1 MTVTDIHTHAIIPD
15 ALRAMAAAHPDF
27 GPEVFEEGGQTFLQ
41 YPGGRARLG
50 PLHPGI
56 FDPEARLAE
65 MDSLGIA
72 RHVVAIA
79 PPNSF
84 YHIPAE
90 PGIDFARAQND
101 ALMAWSDAH
110 PERLHVFGTLPLQD
124 VDASLAEFARILEHP
139 RVRGIQIGTNVA
151 GVDLDDERF
160 EPLWEASEA
169 ADSPIWVHGDQR
181 QLAGADRLNNYYLQN
196 FIGQPLESTIAMGK
210 LIFSGVLERHPDL
223 RFGWCHGG
231 GFLPYQIGRWDH
243 GWACRPEAVQV
254 IDQHPPS
261 SYFSKMFFD
270 TLTHDPMSLRF
281 LVERVGADHV
291 VLGSDYPFDMAS
303 ADPVGAA
310 RDAISDQETL
320 DAVFEN
326 NADRFLRPIA

>member
-1 MTVTDIHTHAIIPD
+1 MPTTDLHTHAIIPD
-15 ALRAMAAAHPDF
+15 ALRAMAAAHPDY
-27 GPEVFEEGGQTFLQ
+27 GPQVFEEDGQTFLQ

-65 MDSLGIA
+65 MDDLGVE

-90 PGIDFARAQND
+90 PGIDFARMQND
-101 ALMAWSDAH
+101 ALMAWSDAY
-110 PERLHVFGTLPLQD
+110 PDRLHVFGTLPLQD
-124 VDASLAEFARILEHP
+124 PEASLQEFDRILEHP
-139 RVRGIQIGTNVA
+139 RVRGVQIGTNIG
-151 GVDLDDERF
+151 GVDLDDSRF
-160 EPLWEASEA
+160 DPIWEASQA
-169 ADSPIWVHGDQR
+169 ANSPIWVHGDQR

-210 LIFSGVLERHPDL
+210 LIFSGVLERYPDL

-243 GWACRPEAVQV
+243 GWGCRPEAVV
-254 IDQHPPS
+254 AIDTNPPS
-261 SYFSKMFFD
+261 SYFAKMYFD
-270 TLTHDPMSLRF
+270 TLTHDPLSLRF
-281 LVERVGADHV
+281 LVDRVGADHV

-310 RDAISDQETL
+310 EAAGLDSDAL
-320 DAVFEN
+320 DKVFET
-326 NADRFLRPIA
+326 NAERFLRAMP